1 MRKKSLYIF
10 TAMILTAGL
19 LSGCGST
26 EDTSNSKR
34 SKVSVSVTESEDD
47 QDEEKSKD
55 AETAEDDAKS
65 ADSTDSS
72 DTETKEYTVE
82 DQFSERDS
90 DASYEAARA
99 THLDLSENGITVTGN
114 GATASGAVATITEKG
129 TYLLSGT
136 LTGGQIIVDT
146 EDKVQLVLSDVT
158 MSNSETACIYVKNAD
173 KVFVTLADGTTNT
186 LSDAGIAFEETEEGI
201 DGVIYSKDDICFNGT
216 GTLVV
221 NANGNHAIVGKDDL
235 KITGGTYKLTAV
247 NKGIIAED
255 SIRILDGTIA
265 IESGDDALHA
275 DTDDDETKGYV
286 YIAGGSLTLKAGDDG
301 IHAETALVI
310 DDGVID
316 VSESYEGLEGATIT
330 VNGGD
335 VRVKASDDGL
345 NAPGT
350 GSEDSANASDDG
362 DTGGNFGTFDGGMPG
377 NMGSERAETSDNGDG
392 EMTQDGQQ
400 NRGGRNGFGGGGM
413 MDADASAVITINGG
427 NIYVDAGGDGID
439 SNGYIYVYGGNV
451 TVDGPTNDGNGALD
465 CGVSA
470 EVHGGTVIAVG
481 SSGMAET
488 FGGSSTQKSVRY
500 NFETAQAAGT
510 EVTIEDA
517 KGNVVLSYTP
527 TKAYASIIFSS
538 ADLAEGTYTIRAGST
553 EATFDISSV
562 TTSVGNGGGFGGG
575 RQNGGFGGGMQDGEL
590 PEEIDPDNM
599 PKMQDG
605 QTPPDFG
612 DGQTPPDMSGEDRG
626 GRRKKE
632 KQEADTEVN

>member
-26 EDTSNSKR
+26 GSTENSAR
-34 SKVSVSVTESEDD
+34 TNASAQQT
-47 QDEEKSKD
+47 
-55 AETAEDDAKS
+55 ETAKNADEDG
-65 ADSTDSS
+65 S
-72 DTETKEYTVE
+72 DTEETIESSESTTKEFTVA

-99 THLDLSENGITVTGN
+99 THLDLSESGITVTGN
-114 GATASGAVATITEKG
+114 GASASGAVATITEKG
-129 TYLLSGT
+129 TYLVSGT
-136 LTGGQIIVDT
+136 LTGGQIIIDT

-235 KITGGTYKLTAV
+235 KITGGTYKLTAA

-345 NAPGT
+345 NATGT
-350 GSEDSANASDDG
+350 GSEDSANASD
-362 DTGGNFGTFDGGMPG
+362 
-377 NMGSERAETSDNGDG
+377 DG

-470 EVHGGTVIAVG
+470 EIHGGTVIAVG

-605 QTPPDFG
+605 QTHPNFGDGQTPPDFG

-632 KQEADTEVN
+632 KQEAATEVN